1 MQLRLG
7 AKLSCNLAADGEPAD
22 ANVKSKLSLLR
33 SPASSP

>member
-7 AKLSCNLAADGEPAD
+7 AKLSCNLAAD